1 VNPGGLRAELLYAP
15 DGTITY
21 AEANAVLPFVN
32 NLWTTT
38 LTGEQVVTMLEQQWQ
53 TNADG
58 TIPSRP
64 YLQLGLS
71 DNVTYTYD
79 EAQPLGSRITSV
91 TVDGEAIDPAA
102 EYRIGTFSFLAQGG
116 DNFRVF
122 AEGSGTTDSGLID
135 RDAWIAYLE
144 AHPGLSP
151 EFDERAVGVPAL
163 PDEVTAG
170 TELAFPVTGLN
181 LTSLGSPLNTA
192 LDVQLDG
199 ASIGSATVTD
209 GAAQVAVTVPAGT
222 TAGEHVLTLVAAPS
236 GTVVTLPVTV
246 AAAQEPEPQL
256 KESSVTLSASRSSQ
270 SYGTWL
276 PTLLVSQVRVEGTWF
291 PSGTVEFREG
301 DRVIGRSPVVLGLA
315 LGSVPRTA
323 PVGAHEY
330 TAVFVPSRPDVV
342 AGSTS
347 APVKVTVKK

>member
-1 VNPGGLRAELLYAP
+1 
-15 DGTITY
+15 
-21 AEANAVLPFVN
+21 
-32 NLWTTT
+32 
-38 LTGEQVVTMLEQQWQ
+38 
-53 TNADG
+53 
-58 TIPSRP
+58 
-64 YLQLGLS
+64 
-71 DNVTYTYD
+71 
-79 EAQPLGSRITSV
+79 
-91 TVDGEAIDPAA
+91 
-102 EYRIGTFSFLAQGG
+102 
-116 DNFRVF
+116 
-122 AEGSGTTDSGLID
+122 
-135 RDAWIAYLE
+135 
-144 AHPGLSP
+144 
-151 EFDERAVGVPAL
+151 
-163 PDEVTAG
+163 
-170 TELAFPVTGLN
+170 VTGLN

>member
-1 VNPGGLRAELLYAP
+1 
-15 DGTITY
+15 
-21 AEANAVLPFVN
+21 
-32 NLWTTT
+32 
-38 LTGEQVVTMLEQQWQ
+38 MLEQQWQ

-71 DNVTYTYD
+71 DNVSYTYD

-91 TVDGEAIDPAA
+91 TVDGAPIDRAA

-116 DNFRVF
+116 DNFRVL
-122 AEGSGTTDSGLID
+122 AEGTGTADSGLID

-144 AHPGLSP
+144 ANPGLTP

-163 PDEVTAG
+163 PEEVVAG

-181 LTSLGSPLNTA
+181 LTSLGAPQNTA

-199 ASIGSATVTD
+199 ASIGSAAVSA
-209 GAAQVAVTVPAGT
+209 GAAQVAVTLPAGT
-222 TAGEHVLTLVAAPS
+222 TAGAHTLTLVAAPS
-236 GTVVTLPVTV
+236 GTTVTLPVTV
-246 AAAQEPEPQL
+246 AAAEEPEPEL
-256 KESSVTLSASRSSQ
+256 TPSTVTLSASRSSQ

-276 PTLLVSQVRVEGTWF
+276 PTLLVSRVQVEGTWF

-301 DRVIGRSPVVLGLA
+301 DRVVGRSPVVLGLA
-315 LGSVPRTA
+315 LGTVPRTA
-323 PVGAHEY
+323 SVGQHQY
-330 TAVFVPSRPDVV
+330 TAVFVPSKPDVV

-347 APVKVTVKK
+347 APLSFTVRR